1 LKEFRTKEVAD
12 LYASINAGNK
22 GNPLQT
28 KSDKEI
34 ADIEDKW
41 DAVVK
46 LAPPDPFTVDENK
59 LNTSERVVK
68 VANSTAPK
76 VYVDYS
82 TVYYY
87 NVGKPLA
94 GTAQAS
100 LKLASDGTM
109 TEGSAQV
116 ESKTL
121 QTFLDLLPVKDVLTA
136 AAKSAGGFALT
147 ETGTPKAVPTTVKYE
162 LAAEVKTFKHTH
174 SEFVKRD
181 SKSKT
186 AAPQVCEPPSDDVLA
201 GNMLVEEVSEPKK
214 KADDSE
220 QTISVSGSIQ
230 LPKAKEE
237 AKK

>member
-1 LKEFRTKEVAD
+1 MTD
-12 LYASINAGNK
+12 LYATINAGQK

-59 LNTSERVVK
+59 LNASDRVVK

-136 AAKSAGGFALT
+136 AAKSAGGFALLT

-162 LAAEVKTFKHTH
+162 LAAEVRTFKHTH

-181 SKSKT
+181 SKKT
-186 AAPQVCEPPSDDVLA
+186 APPQVCEPPSDDVLA
-201 GNMLVEEVSEPKK
+201 GNMLVEEVTEPKK
-214 KADDSE
+214 KSDDSE

-230 LPKAKEE
+230 LPKAKDEV
-237 AKK
+237 KK